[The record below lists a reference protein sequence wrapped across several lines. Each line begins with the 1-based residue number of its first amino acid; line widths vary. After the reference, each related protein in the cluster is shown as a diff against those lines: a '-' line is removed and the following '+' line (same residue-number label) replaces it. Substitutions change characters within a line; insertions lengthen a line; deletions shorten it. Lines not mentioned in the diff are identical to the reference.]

1 MKAIVV
7 DAEWAPR
14 PGVDV
19 APDDARRHWAV
30 NANQVYR
37 SPKIELQTVSD
48 PTGPGDHELI
58 VKVGSCGI
66 CGSDVHMYETDADDY
81 MLLPYHMRCPVV
93 GGHEFAGEVVEVGSG
108 VKGFAI
114 GDLVTVEEIQWCGN
128 CLACRGGYPNQCS
141 FIEDLGFTID
151 GGFAEYVK
159 VPEKACW
166 NLNALVERYGSQETA
181 LEVGSMS
188 EPTSVVYEGMFT
200 RAGGFKPGGAVVV
213 FGAGPIGLAACALA
227 AAAGAS
233 RVICAETVAERRAL
247 ALACGADTAVDPG
260 AQDVGEVV
268 SELTQ
273 GRGAAMAV
281 EASGNFAAVMGSI
294 EDCLGVGAKV
304 AVIGMDARPATLNLI
319 RHQLAAASVY
329 GSVGHCGG
337 WNFPNVIALMAS
349 GRIRMEN
356 AVTKRVGLEG
366 MVTALAGTSSRRDG
380 KILVSPGAAA

>member
-14 PGVDV
+14 TGVDV
-19 APDDARRHWAV
+19 APEDARRRWAV
-30 NANQVYR
+30 NANLVYR
-37 SPKIELQTVSD
+37 SPKIELQTVPD
-48 PTGPGDHELI
+48 PTSPGEHELI

-66 CGSDVHMYETDADDY
+66 CGSDVHMYETDPDDY

-93 GGHEFAGEVVEVGSG
+93 GGHEFAGEVVEVGSD
-108 VKGFAI
+108 VQGFAV

-128 CLACRGGYPNQCS
+128 CLACRGGYPNQCEH
-141 FIEDLGFTID
+141 IEDLGFTID

-166 NLNALVERYGSQETA
+166 SLNSLVERYGSQGTA

-233 RVICAETVAERRAL
+233 RVICSETSAERRKL
-247 ALACGADTAVDPG
+247 ALGCGADIAVDPAG
-260 AQDVGEVV
+260 QDVGEVV
-268 SELTQ
+268 SEFTN

-281 EASGNFAAVMGSI
+281 EASGNFGAVMGSI

-319 RHQLAAASVY
+319 RHQLAAASIY
-329 GSVGHCGG
+329 GTVGHCGG

-356 AVTKRVGLEG
+356 AVTKRVGLAG
-366 MVTALAGTSSRRDG
+366 MVSAVAGSSDRRDG
-380 KILVSPGAAA
+380 KILVSPGATN

>member
-14 PGVDV
+14 DGVHV
-19 APDDARRHWAV
+19 DAKDEARHWAV

-37 SPKIELQTVSD
+37 APRIEMQTVPD
-48 PTGPGDHELI
+48 PTGPGPRELI

-66 CGSDVHMYETDADDY
+66 CGSDVHMYETDADGY

-93 GGHEFAGEVVEVGSG
+93 GGHEFAGEVVEVGAE
-108 VKGFAI
+108 VADFAI

-141 FIEDLGFTID
+141 HIEDLGFTID
-151 GGFAEYVK
+151 GGFAEYAK

-166 NLNALVERYGSQETA
+166 NLNALIERYGSQTVA

-233 RVICAETVAERRAL
+233 RVVCVETSPQRRSGWSAL
-247 ALACGADTAVDPG
+247 
-260 AQDVGEVV
+260 
-268 SELTQ
+268 
-273 GRGAAMAV
+273 GRRRPSTRPSSASRRPASASSRSTTGAA
-281 EASGNFAAVMGSI
+281 E
-294 EDCLGVGAKV
+294 
-304 AVIGMDARPATLNLI
+304 IGRA
-319 RHQLAAASVY
+319 HV
-329 GSVGHCGG
+329 
-337 WNFPNVIALMAS
+337 
-349 GRIRMEN
+349 
-356 AVTKRVGLEG
+356 
-366 MVTALAGTSSRRDG
+366 
-380 KILVSPGAAA
+380 